1 MIRGTVKV
9 KLRPIKLAFLVN
21 PEDKASLQQAIE
33 INTFLWGGMYNP
45 IIPTYKEIPATWQ
58 DAPFVGSPSAQE
70 LVSGYLDNFDPDYV
84 VPMGECV
91 DYNIDFGDFNKI
103 KDVSEILESMETD
116 SVSTFGIGLFE
127 VLSCFFEDELKFQR
141 KYPLDICVPQFGGD
155 FDLFF
160 SSVFGKLPESIDT
173 IFWERVA
180 NHLEAKKIDCS
191 TANYIELLEPS
202 KLFLRRMTG
211 QYLTHRGHIEQC
223 VYFLDAT
230 APIDIIDYWNLRA
243 VGWNVL
249 AVPKQFSQE
258 NTVQECVQGLIE
270 ENYDQPR
277 SKNKNHRPITLLK
290 SRSVSED
297 ELKQFADSFNS
308 LLSDLPDKDKGPKYF
323 FQTIYPR
330 IWDEWARG
338 YDHVECC
345 EIESDTAE
353 HDISTNEATIR
364 VKTLD
369 PKFSRHLFIGLGE
382 PRFVNEFNL
391 RLYGDKELLAD
402 VIPKGDLKL
411 ARVIGRYDL
420 FCWRISRKGLVYLSK
435 HSESVMELS
444 IPYAET
450 IFTRWLEL
458 QGWTVNVSSPG
469 KIAKQMLQQLD
480 GVHGTWILAQKGI
493 IQLLG
498 EMSSFTNILKKI
510 PEELTKLQDTLQQNG
525 IQSSADE
532 IEGFVKHLKKIEPQ
546 LAGDERP
553 MLATT
558 FWSKL
563 SKIADS
569 AVEKKKDESKEVRK
583 QQVAFLAKQLRKI
596 LIDSNALQLG
606 LEVQCTACNKR
617 SWYSLKNSDYGLRCP
632 ECHAQFSFPQ
642 NTEDIEW
649 AYRTLGAFSSSNQAD
664 GAYTVLLTLR
674 FFSVLLEGAT
684 TPLMSF
690 EIQKD
695 GVEPLEADLGLFYQT
710 SKFSESE
717 TKTKVILAECKTFN
731 AFEQMDIDRMT
742 ELGNTFPGAFLVFA
756 KLTDTFSEEEKALLL
771 PFVETSWIR
780 SEKGQPFNPVMILT
794 GKELF
799 LDLLWESHLDEVLY
813 KDLLDICAL
822 TQEIH
827 LGRDFRD
834 ELRFR
839 SMQQQSNRTPRSPI
853 VCPQNNQN

>member
-1 MIRGTVKV
+1 MIRGTVRV

-21 PEDKASLQQAIE
+21 PADKFSLQQAIE

-45 IIPTYKEIPATWQ
+45 IIPTYKELPAAWQ
-58 DAPFVGSPSAQE
+58 DAPFVESPSAQE
-70 LVSGYLDNFDPDYV
+70 LVSGYLGNFEPDYV
-84 VPMGECV
+84 FPMGDCV
-91 DYNIDFGDFNKI
+91 DYDLDVGDFNKI
-103 KDVSEILESMETD
+103 TDASQILDSVETD
-116 SVSTFGIGLFE
+116 SVPTYGIGLFE
-127 VLSCFFEDELKFQR
+127 VFSYFFEDEFKFQR
-141 KYPLDICVPQFGGD
+141 KYPLNVCLPQFSGD

-160 SSVFGKLPESIDT
+160 ASVFGKLPENIDNL
-173 IFWERVA
+173 FWERVA

-202 KLFLRRMTG
+202 KIFLRRMTRL
-211 QYLTHRGHIEQC
+211 YLTHHGNFETC

-230 APIDIIDYWNLRA
+230 ELIDIIDYWNLRA
-243 VGWNVL
+243 VGWNVI

-258 NTVQECVQGLIE
+258 ETVLECVQGLIE
-270 ENYDQPR
+270 ENYDRPR
-277 SKNKNHRPITLLK
+277 SKNRFDRPVTLLK

-297 ELKQFADSFNS
+297 ELKQFSDSFNR
-308 LLSDLPDKDKGPKYF
+308 LLSDIPDKDKGPKYL

-345 EIESDTAE
+345 EVESDTVE

-369 PKFSRHLFIGLGE
+369 PEFYRHLFPGVGE

-402 VIPKGDLKL
+402 VIPKGDLNL
-411 ARVIGRYDL
+411 ARVIGRYDPL
-420 FCWRISRKGLVYLSK
+420 SWRISRKGLVHLSK
-435 HSESVMELS
+435 HSERVMELS
-444 IPYAET
+444 IPYAES

-458 QGWTVNVSSPG
+458 QGWTVNLTSPG

-480 GVHGTWILAQKGI
+480 GVHGTWILAKKGI

-498 EMSSFTNILKKI
+498 EMSSYANVLKKV
-510 PEELTKLQDTLQQNG
+510 PEELKKLQDTLQRKG
-525 IQSSADE
+525 IQSSAEE
-532 IEGFVKHLKKIEPQ
+532 IEGFVRHLKEIEPQ
-546 LAGDERP
+546 LAGNKRP

-558 FWSKL
+558 FFTRL
-563 SKIADS
+563 SEIAGKTL
-569 AVEKKKDESKEVRK
+569 EKKEGESNEVRK
-583 QQVAFLAKQLRKI
+583 QRITSLTTQLRKK

-606 LEVQCTACNKR
+606 LEIQCTECSKR
-617 SWYSLKNSDYGLRCP
+617 SWYSIKSSDYELRCP

-649 AYRTLGAFSSSNQAD
+649 AYRTLGAFSSSKQAD

-690 EIQKD
+690 EIKKD
-695 GVEPLEADLGLFYQT
+695 ETNLLEADLGLFYQT

-717 TKTKVILAECKTFN
+717 TKIILAECKTFN
-731 AFEQMDIDRMT
+731 PNVFDQKAINRMAD
-742 ELGNTFPGAFLVFA
+742 LGNAFPGAILVFA
-756 KLTDTFSEEEKALLL
+756 KLTESLSNEEKALLI
-771 PFVETSWIR
+771 PFVETSWKR
-780 SEKGQPFNPVMILT
+780 SKKGQPFNPVMILT

-799 LDLLWESHLDEVLY
+799 LDLLWESHLDKVQFN
-813 KDLLDICAL
+813 DLLDICSL
-822 TQEIH
+822 TQMVH

-834 ELRFR
+834 EQYNRNNPR
-839 SMQQQSNRTPRSPI
+839 VNRTPWSPI
-853 VCPQNNQN
+853 VRPQNIQN

>member
-1 MIRGTVKV
+1 MIRGTVRV

-21 PEDKASLQQAIE
+21 PEDKVSLRQAIE
-33 INTFLWGGMYNP
+33 INTFLWGGVYNP
-45 IIPTYKEIPATWQ
+45 IIPTYKELPVAWQ
-58 DAPFVGSPSAQE
+58 DAPFVENPTAQE

-84 VPMGECV
+84 IPMGECV
-91 DYNIDFGDFNKI
+91 DYAIDVGDFNKI
-103 KDVSEILESMETD
+103 TDVSEILESMVDIDDAPTY
-116 SVSTFGIGLFE
+116 GIGLFE
-127 VLSCFFEDELKFQR
+127 VLSYFFEKELKFQR
-141 KYPLDICVPQFGGD
+141 KYPLDICVPQFGDG

-160 SSVFGKLPESIDT
+160 ASVFGKLPENIDNL
-173 IFWERVA
+173 FWERVA
-180 NHLEAKKIDCS
+180 NHLEATKIDCS
-191 TANYIELLEPS
+191 TANYIELLESS
-202 KLFLRRMTG
+202 KIFLRRMTRL
-211 QYLTHRGHIEQC
+211 YLTHRGNYEMC
-223 VYFLDAT
+223 VYFLDST
-230 APIDIIDYWNLRA
+230 EPIDIIDYWNLRA

-258 NTVQECVQGLIE
+258 DTVQECVQGVIE

-277 SKNKNHRPITLLK
+277 ANNKFYRPITLLK

-297 ELKQFADSFNS
+297 ELKQFADSFDS
-308 LLSDLPDKDKGPKYF
+308 SLSDLPDKDKGPKYF
-323 FQTIYPR
+323 FQTTYPR
-330 IWDEWARG
+330 MWDEWARG

-353 HDISTNEATIR
+353 HDISTNETMIR

-369 PKFSRHLFIGLGE
+369 PEFFRHLFFGVGK

-402 VIPKGDLKL
+402 VIPKGDLNL
-411 ARVIGRYDL
+411 ARVIGRYDP
-420 FCWRISRKGLVYLSK
+420 FSWRISRKGLVHLSK
-435 HSESVMELS
+435 HSESVMELLV
-444 IPYAET
+444 PYAES

-458 QGWTVNVSSPG
+458 QGWTVNLTSPG
-469 KIAKQMLQQLD
+469 KIAKQMLHQLD

-498 EMSSFTNILKKI
+498 EMSSYTNILKKI
-510 PEELTKLQDTLQQNG
+510 PEELKKLQDALQQNG

-532 IEGFVKHLKKIEPQ
+532 IEGFVKYLKEIEPQ

-563 SKIADS
+563 SKIAGK
-569 AVEKKKDESKEVRK
+569 ALEKKEGESNEVRK
-583 QQVAFLAKQLRKI
+583 QRIASLATQLRKK
-596 LIDSNALQLG
+596 LIDSNVLQLG

-617 SWYSLKNSDYGLRCP
+617 SWYSLKNMDYELRCP
-632 ECHAQFSFPQ
+632 ECHAHFSFSQ
-642 NTEDIEW
+642 NTENIEE

-690 EIQKD
+690 EVQKSETKLFE
-695 GVEPLEADLGLFYQT
+695 VDLGLFYQK

-717 TKTKVILAECKTFN
+717 TKVILAECKTFN
-731 AFEQMDIDRMT
+731 EFKQTDIDKMK
-742 ELGNTFPGAFLVFA
+742 ELGNAFPGAILVFA
-756 KLTDTFSEEEKALLL
+756 KLTETLRDEEKEILI
-771 PFVETSWIR
+771 PFVKASWIR
-780 SEKGQPFNPVMILT
+780 SEKRQPFNPVMILT

-799 LDLLWESHLDEVLY
+799 LDLLWESHLDKVRF
-813 KDLLDICAL
+813 KDLLDICSL
-822 TQEIH
+822 TQRVH
-827 LGRDFRD
+827 LGKDFQAEQYNRIGQ
-834 ELRFR
+834 RV
-839 SMQQQSNRTPRSPI
+839 NRTSWSSI
-853 VCPQNNQN
+853 VRPSNIQNH

>member
-1 MIRGTVKV
+1 
-9 KLRPIKLAFLVN
+9 
-21 PEDKASLQQAIE
+21 
-33 INTFLWGGMYNP
+33 MYNP

-91 DYNIDFGDFNKI
+91 DYDIDFGDFNKI

-160 SSVFGKLPESIDT
+160 SSVFGKFPESIDT

-191 TANYIELLEPS
+191 TENYIELLEPS
-202 KLFLRRMTG
+202 KRFLRRMTRL
-211 QYLTHRGHIEQC
+211 YLTPRGNIEQC

-258 NTVQECVQGLIE
+258 NTVHECVQGLIE

-290 SRSVSED
+290 SRSISED
-297 ELKQFADSFNS
+297 ELKQFTDSFDSS
-308 LLSDLPDKDKGPKYF
+308 LSNLPNKDKGPKYF
-323 FQTIYPR
+323 FQTMYPR
-330 IWDEWARG
+330 MWDKWARG

-345 EIESDTAE
+345 EIESGTVE
-353 HDISTNEATIR
+353 HNISTDQETISF
-364 VKTLD
+364 KTLD
-369 PKFSRHLFIGLGE
+369 PEFSRHLSFGLGE

-391 RLYGDKELLAD
+391 RLYGGKELLAD
-402 VIPKGDLKL
+402 VIPKGDLNL
-411 ARVIGRYDL
+411 ARVIGRYNP
-420 FCWRISRKGLVYLSK
+420 FCWRISRKGLVFLSK
-435 HSESVMELS
+435 HAESVMELS

-450 IFTRWLEL
+450 IFKRWLEL

-480 GVHGTWILAQKGI
+480 GVHGTWILAKKGI
-493 IQLLG
+493 IELLG
-498 EMSSFTNILKKI
+498 EMSSYTNILKKI
-510 PEELTKLQDTLQQNG
+510 PEELTKLQEILQQNG
-525 IQSSADE
+525 SQSRADE
-532 IEGFVKHLKKIEPQ
+532 IEEFVKHLKEIEPQ
-546 LAGDERP
+546 LAGDERS
-553 MLATT
+553 MLTTT
-558 FWSKL
+558 FLDRL
-563 SKIADS
+563 SEIAGK
-569 AVEKKKDESKEVRK
+569 ALEKKEGESNKIRK
-583 QQVAFLAKQLRKI
+583 QQVASLAKQFRKK
-596 LIDSNALQLG
+596 LIDSNVLQLG
-606 LEVQCTACNKR
+606 LEVQCTECDKR
-617 SWYSLKNSDYGLRCP
+617 SWYSLKDSDYGLRCP
-632 ECHAQFSFPQ
+632 ECHAQFPFPQ
-642 NTEDIEW
+642 NTEDIKW

-664 GAYTVLLTLR
+664 GAYTVLLTFR
-674 FFSVLLEGAT
+674 FFSELLEGAT

-690 EIQKD
+690 KIQKD
-695 GVEPLEADLGLFYQT
+695 DTELLEADLGLFYQR

-717 TKTKVILAECKTFN
+717 TKIILAECKTFN
-731 AFEQMDIDRMT
+731 LFDQTAIDRMT
-742 ELGNTFPGAFLVFA
+742 DLGNAFPGAILVFA
-756 KLTDTFSEEEKALLL
+756 KLTEYLSDEEKALLL
-771 PFVETSWIR
+771 PFVEESWNR
-780 SEKGQPFNPVMILT
+780 YESSEPFNPVMILT

-799 LDLLWESHLDEVLY
+799 LDLLWESHLDKVRY
-813 KDLLDICAL
+813 KDLLDICSL
-822 TQEIH
+822 TQKIH
-827 LGRDFRD
+827 LGRDFRG
-834 ELRFR
+834 EQYNRIEQR
-839 SMQQQSNRTPRSPI
+839 VNRTPWSPI
-853 VCPQNNQN
+853 VRPQNNQN

>member
-1 MIRGTVKV
+1 MIRGTVNV

-21 PEDKASLQQAIE
+21 PEDKVSLQQAIE

-58 DAPFVGSPSAQE
+58 DAPFESPSVQE
-70 LVSGYLDNFDPDYV
+70 VISGYLDNFDPDYV
-84 VPMGECV
+84 VPMGECA
-91 DYNIDFGDFNKI
+91 DYDIDVGDKT

-116 SVSTFGIGLFE
+116 GVPTYGIGLFE
-127 VLSCFFEDELKFQR
+127 VLSYFIEKELKFQR
-141 KYPLDICVPQFGGD
+141 KYPLDISIPQISGN

-160 SSVFGKLPESIDT
+160 ASAFGKLPESIDK
-173 IFWERVA
+173 IFWQRFA
-180 NHLEAKKIDCS
+180 NQLEANKIDCS
-191 TANYIELLEPS
+191 ASKYVQLFESP
-202 KLFLRRMTG
+202 KLFLRRMTRL
-211 QYLTHRGHIEQC
+211 YLTQRGHIEQC

-230 APIDIIDYWNLRA
+230 KPIDIIDYWNLLA

-249 AVPKQFSQE
+249 AVPKQFTRE
-258 NTVQECVQGLIE
+258 NTVQKCVKNFIE
-270 ENYDQPR
+270 NNYVNKR
-277 SKNKNHRPITLLK
+277 SKDNFYRPISLLK
-290 SRSVSED
+290 SRSISEN
-297 ELKQFADSFNS
+297 ELRQFADTFNNS
-308 LLSDLPDKDKGPKYF
+308 LSDLPNKDKGRKYF

-345 EIESDTAE
+345 EIESDTVE
-353 HDISTNEATIR
+353 HNISTDQETISF
-364 VKTLD
+364 KTLD
-369 PKFSRHLFIGLGE
+369 PEFSRHLSFGLGE

-391 RLYGDKELLAD
+391 RLYGGKELLAD
-402 VIPKGDLKL
+402 VIPKGDLNL
-411 ARVIGRYDL
+411 ARVIGRYDP
-420 FCWRISRKGLVYLSK
+420 FCWRISRKGLVFLSK

-458 QGWTVNVSSPG
+458 QGWTVNLSSPG

-480 GVHGTWILAQKGI
+480 GVHGTWILAKKGI
-493 IQLLG
+493 IELLG
-498 EMSSFTNILKKI
+498 EMSNYTNILKKI
-510 PEELTKLQDTLQQNG
+510 PEELKKLQDALQQNG
-525 IQSSADE
+525 YQSSADE
-532 IEGFVKHLKKIEPQ
+532 IEGFVKHLKEIEPQ

-553 MLATT
+553 MLTTT
-558 FWSKL
+558 FLDRL
-563 SKIADS
+563 SEIAGK
-569 AVEKKKDESKEVRK
+569 ALEKKEGESNKIRK
-583 QQVAFLAKQLRKI
+583 QQVASLAKQFRKK
-596 LIDSNALQLG
+596 LIDSNVLQLG
-606 LEVQCTACNKR
+606 LEVQCTECDKR
-617 SWYSLKNSDYGLRCP
+617 SWYSLKDSDYGLRCP
-632 ECHAQFSFPQ
+632 ECHAQFPFPQ
-642 NTEDIEW
+642 NTEDIKW

-664 GAYTVLLTLR
+664 GAYTVLLTFR
-674 FFSVLLEGAT
+674 FFSELLEGAT

-742 ELGNTFPGAFLVFA
+742 ELGNAFPGAFLVFA
-756 KLTDTFSEEEKALLL
+756 KLTETFSEEEKALFL

-799 LDLLWESHLDEVLY
+799 LDLLWESHLDKVRY
-813 KDLLDICAL
+813 KDLLDICSL
-822 TQEIH
+822 TQKIH
-827 LGRDFRD
+827 LGRDFRG
-834 ELRFR
+834 EQYNRIEQR
-839 SMQQQSNRTPRSPI
+839 VNRTPWSPI
-853 VCPQNNQN
+853 VHPQNNQNE

>member
-1 MIRGTVKV
+1 MIRGTVRV

-21 PEDKASLQQAIE
+21 PEDKVSLQQAIE
-33 INTFLWGGMYNP
+33 INTFLWGGVYNP
-45 IIPTYKEIPATWQ
+45 IIPTYKELPAAWQ

-84 VPMGECV
+84 IPMGECV
-91 DYNIDFGDFNKI
+91 NYDIDVGYFNKI
-103 KDVSEILESMETD
+103 TDVSQILESVLD
-116 SVSTFGIGLFE
+116 IDDAPAYGIGLFE
-127 VLSCFFEDELKFQR
+127 FLSYFFEKELKFQR
-141 KYPLDICVPQFGGD
+141 KYPLDICIPQFSGN

-160 SSVFGKLPESIDT
+160 ASVFGKLHESIDNL
-173 IFWERVA
+173 FWERAA
-180 NHLEAKKIDCS
+180 NHLEAKKINCS

-202 KLFLRRMTG
+202 KIFLRRMTG
-211 QYLTHRGHIEQC
+211 QDLTHRGNFEQC

-230 APIDIIDYWNLRA
+230 EPIDIIDYWNLRA

-249 AVPKQFSQE
+249 AVPKQFSQDD
-258 NTVQECVQGLIE
+258 TVQECVQGLIE
-270 ENYDQPR
+270 ENYDQPL
-277 SKNKNHRPITLLK
+277 TLLK
-290 SRSVSED
+290 SRSISED
-297 ELKQFADSFNS
+297 EREQFSNSFDSS
-308 LLSDLPDKDKGPKYF
+308 LFDKPNKDKAPKF
-323 FQTIYPR
+323 SFKMMYPR
-330 IWDEWARG
+330 MWDEWARG

-369 PKFSRHLFIGLGE
+369 PKFFRHLFTGVGD
-382 PRFVNEFNL
+382 PRFANEFNL

-402 VIPKGDLKL
+402 VIPKGDLNL
-411 ARVIGRYDL
+411 ARVIGRYDPL
-420 FCWRISRKGLVYLSK
+420 SWRISRKGLVHLSK

-444 IPYAET
+444 IPYAEA

-458 QGWTVNVSSPG
+458 QGWTVNLTSPG

-498 EMSSFTNILKKI
+498 EMSSYTNILKKI
-510 PEELTKLQDTLQQNG
+510 PEELTKIQETLQQNG

-532 IEGFVKHLKKIEPQ
+532 IQGFVKRIKEIEPQ
-546 LAGDERP
+546 LTGDERP

-569 AVEKKKDESKEVRK
+569 AMEKKKDDSKEVRK
-583 QQVAFLAKQLRKI
+583 QQVVSLAKQLRKI

-606 LEVQCTACNKR
+606 LEVQCTECNKR
-617 SWYSLKNSDYGLRCP
+617 SWYSIKYSDYELRCP

-649 AYRTLGAFSSSNQAD
+649 AYRTLGAFSSSKQAD

-690 EIQKD
+690 ELQKS
-695 GVEPLEADLGLFYQT
+695 GTTLFEVDLGLFYQK

-717 TKTKVILAECKTFN
+717 TKIILAECKTFN
-731 AFEQMDIDRMT
+731 EFKQTDIDKMKKV
-742 ELGNTFPGAFLVFA
+742 GNAFPGSILVFA
-756 KLTDTFSEEEKALLL
+756 KLTETLRDEEKEILI
-771 PFVETSWIR
+771 PFVEASWIR
-780 SEKGQPFNPVMILT
+780 SEKRQPFNPVMILT

-799 LDLLWESHLDEVLY
+799 LDLLWESHLDKVQF
-813 KDLLDICAL
+813 KDLLDICSL
-822 TQEIH
+822 TQKIH

-834 ELRFR
+834 EQYNRIEQR
-839 SMQQQSNRTPRSPI
+839 VNRTRWSPI
-853 VCPQNNQN
+853 VHPQNNQNH